1 MSMVWPTLG
10 SMTDKEQNRTD
21 GRSMEAQCFVVYRWL
36 RRRWVSGSPQCVVVY
51 RWFHSVLWCTGG
63 WLRRWWVSGSPQ
75 CVVVYRWLVEKV
87 VGQWQSTVCCGVQVV
102 EKVVGQWQPADSLQ
116 SLAHVACEF
125 MTELSLR
132 SVVCESPH
140 AATDSDDDGERSTCE
155 IVDKVYVPSASYLHV
170 SFDSRLMLL
179 INV

>member
-1 MSMVWPTLG
+1 
-10 SMTDKEQNRTD
+10 
-21 GRSMEAQCFVVYRWL
+21 VVYRWL
-36 RRRWVSGSPQCVVVY
+36 RRWWVSGSPQCVVVY
-51 RWFHSVLWCTGG
+51 RWLG
-63 WLRRWWVSGSPQ
+63 RWWVSGSPQ

-87 VGQWQSTVCCGVQVV
+87 VGQWQSTVCCGIQVV
-102 EKVVGQWQPADSLQ
+102 EKVVGHWQPADSLQ

-155 IVDKVYVPSASYLHV
+155 IVDKVHVPGASYLHV

-179 INV
+179 INVSACRSLSSFETFGITYSLKHDTSFDMCKGALFMQRK